1 MKARNI
7 LGAMFGLAALTFVLA
22 SQAQEPQKTDKK
34 ADRAAELRED
44 LALREQIL
52 ARQFAEF
59 EQALL
64 KLKYRLERSPKQEDK
79 DRAVVLGKVLDES
92 RTKGIGVQFDAIV
105 EQLKTKNLGS
115 LPDIKEAADRS
126 SRLADDLKE
135 LVKLL
140 REDSRASKLADER
153 KRLMEQIK
161 ELEAI
166 IHNQKIV
173 QAQTEVGKT
182 EKTELGK
189 NQKSVTDRT
198 EKLLKDLDGKGG
210 EAKNMKGNA
219 KEAKGK
225 GKDGEGKDTG
235 KSGEA
240 KAGESKDGGKE
251 SDGKQGEAKAGEGKE
266 GKDGGKEGAEGKSG
280 EAKSGEAKDG
290 SGKEGSSKGGEAK
303 DSKSGEGK
311 SGEGKEG
318 KGGDGKD
325 GAAKSGEGK
334 SGEAKDGAGKSGEA
348 KSGEAKS
355 GEPKAGGDPKNG
367 KPGEGKP
374 SAEAKP
380 GKGGEAKGGEA
391 KDSKSGKGGDGK
403 SGEAKSGKGGE
414 GGEGKQGEAKSGQ
427 GGESSAKDSG
437 GQKSPPQSGA
447 KGGDSGKS
455 PPPGGPQADNSP
467 GKKQVEDGNY
477 KQKEAEDNIAKG
489 DNKEAGDKQGGAV
502 RDLEKAKK
510 KLEDLLRQVREEEL
524 ERLLAALQARCE
536 KMLAMQIEVL
546 GGTEAVA
553 KSIAE
558 NPKKET
564 TRENKQDALRLSDR
578 EGEIVLEASKAIEM
592 LEAEGSA
599 VAFPEVFQQVREDMK
614 SVQRRLGTADAG
626 NLTQEIEKDIIASL
640 KEMIDALKKA
650 KQELDDK
657 KSPPPGPP
665 PPSGPPQD
673 QKLLD
678 QIAELKMIR
687 SMQIRVNQRTTSVAR
702 NLEQGKE
709 QAADPNLRRDLNNLA
724 ERQERIY
731 DITNRIA
738 KGDNK

>member
-1 MKARNI
+1 MKARDI

-22 SQAQEPQKTDKK
+22 SHAQEPQKNDKK

-105 EQLKTKNLGS
+105 EQLKHKNLGS
-115 LPDIKEAADRS
+115 LPEIKAAADRS
-126 SRLADDLKE
+126 TQLANDLQA

-140 REDSRASKLADER
+140 KEDSRVSKLAEEG
-153 KRLMEQIK
+153 KRLREQIK

-173 QAQTEVGKT
+173 QAQTEIGKT
-182 EKTELGK
+182 DKNELGK
-189 NQKSVTDRT
+189 NQKTVTERT
-198 EKLLKDLDGKGG
+198 EKLLKELDGKGG

-240 KAGESKDGGKE
+240 KAGE
-251 SDGKQGEAKAGEGKE
+251 A
-266 GKDGGKEGAEGKSG
+266 KDGGKEGAEGKQGEAKSGEGKEGKEGGKEGDEGKSG

-290 SGKEGSSKGGEAK
+290 SGKEGASKGGEAK

-318 KGGDGKD
+318 KGGDGKE
-325 GAAKSGEGK
+325 GAPKSGEGK
-334 SGEAKDGAGKSGEA
+334 SGEAKEGAGKSGEA
-348 KSGEAKS
+348 KA
-355 GEPKAGGDPKNG
+355 GEPKAGGEPKNG
-367 KPGEGKP
+367 KAGEGKP
-374 SAEAKP
+374 SAEAKS

-414 GGEGKQGEAKSGQ
+414 GGEAKQGEAKSGQ

-437 GQKSPPQSGA
+437 GPKSPPQSGA
-447 KGGDSGKS
+447 KGGDGKS
-455 PPPGGPQADNSP
+455 PPPGQQADKTP
-467 GKKQVEDGNY
+467 GKKQIEDGNY
-477 KQKEAEDNIAKG
+477 KQKEAEDNIAGGK
-489 DNKEAGDKQGGAV
+489 NKDAGDKQGGAV
-502 RDLEKAKK
+502 RDLENAKK

-546 GGTEAVA
+546 AGTEGVA
-553 KSIAE
+553 KAIAE

-564 TRENKQDALRLSDR
+564 TREHKQDALRLSDR

-626 NLTQEIEKDIIASL
+626 NLTQDIEKDIIASL

-665 PPSGPPQD
+665 GPPPPPQD

-687 SMQIRVNQRTTSVAR
+687 SMQIRVNTRTTSIAR
-702 NLEQGKE
+702 NIEQGKE
-709 QAADPNLRRDLNNLA
+709 QATDPNLRRDLNIIA